1 MLKTFKTADFGDKLI
16 RDYLDVFSTYSIK
29 NEMYG
34 KISLHVILGQA
45 LKNVYYKTGS
55 RKIELRLHLLLI
67 KPQGTG
73 KGAGYGF
80 IKKMAE
86 RVGLIFKHVTKSTGP
101 AIAGTMELDPS
112 TKKHV
117 EKDGVLKTADIVG
130 MEEASPLFDLADEFS
145 KMNMTYFQ
153 ITMNPLEDESCR
165 ITRDLV
171 SGTIDYKPH
180 ASFIL
185 TTYPPDKLVD
195 KLLKTGFLDRTI
207 AIFEE
212 VTLSDRLEVIKQM
225 SRNIGKIDSKTQEY
239 VFSLVANRLYTV
251 IKKYQKDDICI
262 TIPDDIKKRLLLVVD
277 ELAIKIL
284 DASPVA
290 REKLEHFI
298 SRLYETLVKL
308 AAHHALLSLRTKLE
322 VSDVLY
328 ARTTY
333 LPIWRNLIISIESL
347 LIISPEERARKQA
360 IIKQSINEYDKQVR
374 LKEFVKENIWVR
386 RSTMLEVLQMK
397 WDQCSME
404 TADNNLRKLEKL
416 PELRSSKVAR
426 YEKDKFFK
434 RRDIGGVAYL
444 KKIKDLK

>member
-1 MLKTFKTADFGDKLI
+1 MLKTSKPSDFGDKLI
-16 RDYLDVFSTYSIK
+16 RDYLAAFSTYSIK

-34 KISLHVILGQA
+34 RISLHVILGQA

-55 RKIELRLHLLLI
+55 RKIELRVHLLLI

-73 KGAGYGF
+73 KGAGYGY

-86 RVGLIFKHVTKSTGP
+86 RVGLKFKHVTKSTGP
-101 AIAGTMELDPS
+101 AIAGTMEFDPA
-112 TKKHV
+112 TKKHI
-117 EKDGVLKTADIVG
+117 EKDGVLKTFDMVG
-130 MEEASPLFDLADEFS
+130 MEEASPLFDLSDDFS

-185 TTYPPDKLVD
+185 TTYPPDKLVE
-195 KLLKTGFLDRTI
+195 KILKTGFLDRTI

-212 VTLSDRLEVIKQM
+212 VTLADRLEVIKQM
-225 SRNIGKIDSKTQEY
+225 SENIGKIDNETQERM
-239 VFSLVANRLYTV
+239 FDLVANRLYTV
-251 IKKYQKDDICI
+251 IKKYQKGSVCI
-262 TIPDDIKKRLLLVVD
+262 EISDDIKKRLLLVVD

-308 AAHHALLSLRTKLE
+308 ASHHALLSLRTTLE
-322 VSDVLY
+322 MSDVLY

-333 LPIWRNLIISIESL
+333 LPIWQNLIISIESL
-347 LIISPEERARKQA
+347 LIISPVERARRQA
-360 IIKQSINEYDKQVR
+360 IIKQSLNEYDRQIK
-374 LKEFVKENIWVR
+374 LKEFVKEKVWIR
-386 RSTMLEVLQMK
+386 RPTMLEALQMK

-404 TADNNLRKLEKL
+404 TADSNLRKLEKL
-416 PELRSSKVAR
+416 PELKPSKVTK
-426 YEKDKFFK
+426 YEKDKFFI
-434 RRDIGGVAYL
+434 RRNIGGVAYL